1 MLDKSKLGSIETL
14 VSQTLTDI
22 EISNEEF
29 NAIIREKEK
38 YERMEEKVRNV
49 YEHSSPKKEKNMRL
63 NSLNSREIKSF

>member
-1 MLDKSKLGSIETL
+1 MLAKSKLDSIETL
-14 VSQTLTDI
+14 VSQTLIDI

-49 YEHSSPKKEKNMRL
+49 CEHSSTKNEENMRL
-63 NSLNSREIKSF
+63 NSLNSREITSL